1 MVKRCVMTI
10 CFAVLATSTALAQE
24 RATLPTPPKPVGE
37 GPSLEVTMKFIQD
50 KLRDIARLN
59 LMVSGTQ
66 TTDNRRLS
74 QRRTL
79 ELSKVRANPMDCS
92 IQYHYKYVV
101 DDNPPIETADITTPL
116 AAIEN
121 IQLEPFERSLTMT
134 AASIGHPEFVFTSTQ
149 PQTLALVLNS
159 KQKGDFVFFFQ
170 DDTVA
175 DRLAKALVHA
185 VELCGGGSQPEPF

>member
-1 MVKRCVMTI
+1 MMKRWLMTI
-10 CFAVLATSTALAQE
+10 CFATLAACAVLAQE
-24 RATLPTPPKPVGE
+24 KATVPTPTKPVGE

-50 KLRDIARLN
+50 KLSDIARLS

-92 IQYHYKYVV
+92 IQYHYKYIV
-101 DDNPPIETADITTPL
+101 DDNPPIETADITRPL

-121 IQLEPFERSLTMT
+121 IQLEPFERSLTKT
-134 AASIGHPEFVFTSTQ
+134 AASIGHPEVVFTSTQ

-159 KQKGDFVFFFQ
+159 RQKGDFGFYFQ
-170 DDTVA
+170 DDNVA
-175 DRLAKALVHA
+175 DRLAKAMQHA
-185 VELCGGGSQPEPF
+185 VELCGGGRQPEPF

>member
-1 MVKRCVMTI
+1 MTKRCLMSI
-10 CFAVLATSTALAQE
+10 CFAVLATSAALARKGRLFRLRQARRRGAFARSHDEIYSRQVE
-24 RATLPTPPKPVGE
+24 RH
-37 GPSLEVTMKFIQD
+37 
-50 KLRDIARLN
+50 RRLS
-59 LMVSGTQ
+59 LMVSGTE

-101 DDNPPIETADITTPL
+101 DDNSPIETADITTSL
-116 AAIEN
+116 AVTEN
-121 IQLEPFERSLTMT
+121 IQLEPFERSLTKT
-134 AASIGHPEFVFTSTQ
+134 AASIGHPEVVFTSTQ

-159 KQKGDFVFFFQ
+159 RQKGDFVFYFQ

-175 DRLAKALVHA
+175 DRLAKAMLHA
-185 VELCGGGSQPEPF
+185 VELCGGGSLQEPF